1 MADAPEKTSRPR
13 RFSFTRRPQKQV
25 LPAETR
31 SSFTAVSLPGDTD
44 LPFEPPSHVQV
55 RREICVSPT
64 WKKKDKQQ
72 PGYQDVKSLDLAV
85 SGRLPAVDGEPRRL
99 TKKQP
104 LPPSRRASIASSDIS
119 ENSHVAF
126 FSSLTARIRS
136 RRASLSHG
144 PVESSLQS
152 TPNSQHENG
161 EIPDAILSMPRLS
174 NAVPER
180 FSTTISRGLL
190 SNSGPDLFTRSST
203 TQDSDNSQ
211 NFSYFKETSSRP
223 GSSEKKPTLRRAGAG
238 ISLYQAPAGASRRAQ
253 PSIANGQ
260 ATENTQKGRSKENS
274 DSDKSTSSTFH
285 SGLQVTTTKTEPKM
299 PPCRQELEYDSSNM
313 TPPVDTT
320 SSPLKPPPRNPH
332 HVGVS
337 RKLRDVT
344 KTVSTEHNS
353 LSNHPIN
360 VMSSESKASEP
371 AAPPPRKQKE
381 HGPPI
386 SSTKTRQ
393 SAPLHP
399 NFQTSANELDEPP
412 VFNHEP
418 LKSSESVPTT
428 RRPFTSSVPCYNSID
443 RDSQHSKRTSSQPE
457 PCLVNGDHSPG
468 ADAASVQT
476 NTGLQKQKYLAK
488 IFVICCSCK
497 SWHDMPSDLYARM
510 VIPETF
516 SLPEQLELSTPG
528 ASDQSRGGSS
538 GRRSRSRSQSQSQ
551 STRQSV
557 SSMMTAQQTPPIPNS
572 TVKCCWCNHG
582 MTRSCC
588 SGWTT
593 LVHLLEKHH

>member
-13 RFSFTRRPQKQV
+13 TFSFTRRPQKQV

-31 SSFTAVSLPGDTD
+31 SSFTAYRFPGDTD
-44 LPFEPPSHVQV
+44 LPFEPLL

-72 PGYQDVKSLDLAV
+72 PGYREVKSLDLAV

-104 LPPSRRASIASSDIS
+104 LPPSRRASIASSDTS
-119 ENSHVAF
+119 ENSTVAF

-161 EIPDAILSMPRLS
+161 EIPDAIPSMPRLS

-190 SNSGPDLFTRSST
+190 SNSGPDLVTRSRT

-223 GSSEKKPTLRRAGAG
+223 GSSEKKHSLRRAGM
-238 ISLYQAPAGASRRAQ
+238 SFYQAQ

-274 DSDKSTSSTFH
+274 DSEKSTSSTFH

-299 PPCRQELEYDSSNM
+299 PPSRQELEYDSSNM
-313 TPPVDTT
+313 TPPVNTT
-320 SSPLKPPPRNPH
+320 SSPLQPPPRNPH
-332 HVGVS
+332 HVGIS
-337 RKLRDVT
+337 RKLREVT
-344 KTVSTEHNS
+344 KAVSTEHNT

-360 VMSSESKASEP
+360 VMSSESKGSEP
-371 AAPPPRKQKE
+371 AAHPPRKQNE
-381 HGPPI
+381 YAPPV

-412 VFNHEP
+412 VFNPES

-443 RDSQHSKRTSSQPE
+443 RDSQHSKRASPCQSQPE
-457 PCLVNGDHSPG
+457 PRLVNGDHSPG

-538 GRRSRSRSQSQSQ
+538 GPRSRPRSQSQ

-557 SSMMTAQQTPPIPNS
+557 SSMMTAQQTPPFPNS